1 MTSLS
6 LRHRLGAVP
15 TRGAMARDA
24 AEMTLEE
31 FKQELR
37 RLRDKVWY
45 FRPSRHSRDPEG
57 SRAAYHREYR
67 RKRSVPDIRY
77 GKHYPGGSD
86 GK

>member
-1 MTSLS
+1 MPR
-6 LRHRLGAVP
+6 LRHRLVAVR
-15 TRGAMARDA
+15 TRGAMAKDA
-24 AEMTLEE
+24 SEMTLEE
-31 FKQELR
+31 FAQELR
-37 RLRDKVWY
+37 RIRDKVWY